1 MHQLPTST
9 PFLDAMIVGPV
20 GWIAFNRPSRRN
32 AITSEM
38 WLALTATVKL
48 LDERPDV
55 RVICIRGA
63 GHEAFASGA
72 DISEFAEE
80 RNNAAAARADEKLNA
95 DAFAAIRTA
104 GKPVIAMIEGY
115 CIGGGLAVALAC
127 DVRVAGHGTV
137 FALPPA
143 RLGLAYP
150 LDGLR
155 DLLTAVGLS
164 AAKELLFTAR
174 RIGPHEALRIGL
186 VDRVTEH
193 PEHAVRRNRGVRA
206 AVDPARQAG
215 PRCTGHANRPCG
227 RGSNRRPCDALFRQH
242 RLRRRP
248 RRIRREAQTEI
259 QRALKSGTGAVA
271 SLRHCVIPLTDLQ
284 SFRRIF
290 QVSGTTA

>member
-32 AITSEM
+32 AITGEM
-38 WLALTATVKL
+38 WSALAATVKL

-80 RNNAAAARADEKLNA
+80 RNNAAAARAYEKLNA

-127 DVRVAGHGTV
+127 DVRVAGHGAV

-186 VDRVTEH
+186 VDRISEH
-193 PEHAVRRNRGVRA
+193 PEHEVGTLCAEIVDCAPLSILHGKRALDALAGRTGHVDAATVDALAARCFDSADYAEGRA
-206 AVDPARQAG
+206 AFAEKRKPKF
-215 PRCTGHANRPCG
+215 NG
-227 RGSNRRPCDALFRQH
+227 R
-242 RLRRRP
+242 
-248 RRIRREAQTEI
+248 
-259 QRALKSGTGAVA
+259 
-271 SLRHCVIPLTDLQ
+271 
-284 SFRRIF
+284 
-290 QVSGTTA
+290 